1 MTTRLQPST
10 YNSSELITT
19 VVNSRE
25 WDDGTDA
32 AAVGRE
38 HKPLDGDEQ
47 ELGEGDDVATART
60 FSGHTTAY
68 HI

>member
-1 MTTRLQPST
+1 MTKRLQPST
-10 YNSSELITT
+10 HNSSEWITA
-19 VVNSRE
+19 VADSRE
-25 WDDGTDA
+25 RDDRTNA

-60 FSGHTTAY
+60 FSGHSTAY